1 MNAIVPTRSSIM
13 TLYTRTG
20 DGGETSLFDGS
31 RVRKDDPR
39 IVAFGAMDE
48 LNAHLG
54 VAAEL
59 ARQRGQPVG
68 QMRDRLVRVQ
78 HDLFALG
85 AELATPSGKRERV
98 PIATGELA
106 ARYESWI
113 DEAAAGVEPLREFIL
128 PGGDA
133 LAAQLHVCRTVCRRA
148 EQAVAAVAGAD
159 AVNPHL
165 LSGLNRLSDLFFA
178 WARLA
183 NHLAQISDVPWS
195 NPGR

>member
-1 MNAIVPTRSSIM
+1 VNAIVPTRGSTM
-13 TLYTRTG
+13 TLYTRSG

-31 RVRKDDPR
+31 RVRKDDLR
-39 IVAFGAMDE
+39 IVAFGAIDE

-59 ARQRGQPVG
+59 ARQGGQPVRE
-68 QMRDRLVRVQ
+68 MRDCLVRVQ
-78 HDLFALG
+78 HNLFALG
-85 AELATPSGKRERV
+85 AELATPSGTRESV

-113 DEAAAGVEPLREFIL
+113 DDAVAGVEPLREFIL

-148 EQAVAAVAGAD
+148 EQAVTALCGAD

-183 NHLAQISDVPWS
+183 NHLAQVPDVPWS
-195 NPGR
+195 RPDR